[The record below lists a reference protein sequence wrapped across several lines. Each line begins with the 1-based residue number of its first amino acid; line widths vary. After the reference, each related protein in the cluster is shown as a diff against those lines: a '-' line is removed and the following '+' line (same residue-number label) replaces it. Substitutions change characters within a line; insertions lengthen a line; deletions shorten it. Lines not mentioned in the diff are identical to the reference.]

1 MWKTITGLRW
11 VSGKY
16 YLKIIINGHIM
27 KRFINIIAVGL
38 MLTACQSTSPR
49 IITNEQNKEQKLNRN
64 IDFLQGEI
72 LSGKQ
77 EKKI

>member
-1 MWKTITGLRW
+1 
-11 VSGKY
+11 
-16 YLKIIINGHIM
+16 M
-27 KRFINIIAVGL
+27 KRFINIVAVGL